1 MTRAIKVSPK
11 SHFEYRR
18 RRRLRRPQRRFLSND
33 CCLLSRDCNDDDRRR
48 PISRFS
54 FEVPQQNTVV
64 FWATGTRLPGGHKK
78 EFHIKNTYYPF
89 MALVLCSYDIELQFR
104 WWIADILYFG
114 HFLPISIEIHL
125 TKKIS
130 GFLVNFTF
138 VQLFFLSLIRFED
151 DLLKYL
157 CQPV

>member
-89 MALVLCSYDIELQFR
+89 MALVLCLYDIWAAVPMMDR
-104 WWIADILYFG
+104 WHTLFWP
-114 HFLPISIEIHL
+114 FLPISTEFHL
-125 TKKIS
+125 MKNNQLS
-130 GFLVNFTF
+130 NELFLERRRFL
-138 VQLFFLSLIRFED
+138 LFL
-151 DLLKYL
+151 
-157 CQPV
+157 